1 MGSQMEAVEGKEP
14 LSPFFLLAYK
24 FVYMDKEAP
33 PNALIHETS
42 PYLLQHAYN
51 PVEWM
56 PWGEEA
62 LQLAKALD
70 KPILVSIGYSACHWC
85 HVMERESFEDKDL
98 ASMMNEYL
106 VCIKVDREERPDVD
120 GVYMDALQAMGLQGG
135 WPLNVFL
142 TPDQKPFYGGTYF
155 PPAQWAQ
162 VLRGISRAWREKRED
177 ILKSA
182 EGIAGHLQQSELKK
196 YGLEVLQRD
205 FDPDF
210 YRSLMQGLTG
220 KFDKELGGMQR
231 APKFP
236 MPCIW
241 NFVAQYLN
249 IQPHEEAREQLEL
262 TLDEMAYGGIYDQ
275 IGGGFAR
282 YSVDAEWHVPHFEKM
297 LYDNGQLL
305 SLYALSY
312 SLIPKPLYKR
322 VVKDTIAWMRREM
335 WMEEGGLYAALDA
348 DSEGVEGKFYV
359 WSLDEIKNIFE
370 PEDAALVAELYDVRP
385 SGNWEGHNILRKLMP
400 DEVFARKQGWS
411 TEEFVAWQESM
422 NHRLLEVRAARIRP
436 GLDNKRLAGWNGL
449 AMTGLAHAA
458 LYMQDEDAKAL
469 LHDLCAFALGNF
481 IKEGTLYRTLKKGEP
496 SIPAFLED
504 YAAFTRGLLDA
515 YGVLQQEELLLKA
528 AMLCEKALALFWDE
542 KEGFFYMNEAGSGE
556 LIARKKELF
565 DNVIPSGNSIMAR
578 NLYQLGMIMERPDW
592 EEKAKSMMGAI
603 MPLLQKEVQFLANW
617 AFVLGEMSFPLVEV
631 AIAGPDAPALAQS
644 LMAKAPV
651 QVLAFGTSKP
661 EESTL
666 GLFRDRKAI
675 GGQPTWYV
683 CVNKTCRL
691 PVHSEEEA
699 LDLMRTIL
707 DGSEG

>member
-1 MGSQMEAVEGKEP
+1 MGSQMEAMAGKEP

-24 FVYMDKEAP
+24 FVYMEAQA
-33 PNALIHETS
+33 NSLIHETS
-42 PYLLQHAYN
+42 PYLLQHAHN
-51 PVEWM
+51 PVAWM

-62 LQLAKALD
+62 LSLARALD

-162 VLRGISRAWREKRED
+162 VLRGINRAWRDKRED

-182 EGIAGHLQQSELKK
+182 EGITGHLQQSELQK
-196 YGLEVLQRD
+196 YGLSVQARA

-210 YRSLMQGLTG
+210 YRSLMQGLVA
-220 KFDKELGGMQR
+220 KFDKERGGMQR

-241 NFVAQYLN
+241 DFVVQSLQFQA
-249 IQPHEEAREQLEL
+249 HDEAMEQLEL

-305 SLYALSY
+305 SLYARGYRL
-312 SLIPKPLYKR
+312 LPKALYKR
-322 VVKDTIAWMRREM
+322 VVNDTIAWLRREM
-335 WMEEGGLYAALDA
+335 WHEEGGLYAALDA

-359 WSLDEIKNIFE
+359 WTLEEIKDLFE
-370 PEDAALVAELYDVRP
+370 AEEAALVAEFYDLRP
-385 SGNWEGHNILRKLMP
+385 LGNWEGHSILRKLMP

-411 TEEFVAWQESM
+411 PEEFSAWQLEV
-422 NHRLLEVRAARIRP
+422 NRKLLEHRAARIRP

-449 AMTGLAHAA
+449 AMSGLAHAS
-458 LYMQDEDAKAL
+458 LYMQDADAKAL
-469 LHDLCAFALGNF
+469 LKELSAFALSGF
-481 IKEGTLYRTLKKGEP
+481 IKEKALYRTLKNGEP
-496 SIPAFLED
+496 AIPAFLED
-504 YAAFTRGLLDA
+504 YAAFIRGLLDA
-515 YGVLQQEELLLKA
+515 YAVLQQETFLVVA
-528 AMLCEKALALFWDE
+528 AQLCEKAIQLFWDQ
-542 KEGFFYMNEAGSGE
+542 KEGFFFLNEAGTGE

-565 DNVIPSGNSIMAR
+565 DNVIPAGNSLMAHNLFHLGLIMGR
-578 NLYQLGMIMERPDW
+578 SDW
-592 EEKAKSMMGAI
+592 QEKAKNMVGAI
-603 MPLLQKEVQFLANW
+603 MPLLQKEVQFLAHW
-617 AFVLGEMSFPLVEV
+617 AYVLGEMSFPMVEV
-631 AIAGPDAPALAQS
+631 AIAGPEASELASALI
-644 LMAKAPV
+644 AKAPQ
-651 QVLAFGTSKP
+651 QVMAFAARNP
-661 EESTL
+661 EESL
-666 GLFRDRKAI
+666 LPVFQGRKAME
-675 GGQPTWYV
+675 GKNTWYV
-683 CVNKTCRL
+683 CVDKACQL
-691 PVHSEEEA
+691 PVQSEEEA
-699 LDLMRTIL
+699 LGLIRDIL
-707 DGSEG
+707 HGG